1 MSDTDINQPLDDLD
15 KEIIAE
21 VALEEKRR
29 RGIKFLPNAI
39 TTSAMFFGFFSI
51 MMAVNGRFRE
61 AAWALVAAGICDL
74 LDGRVA
80 RLTHSTSAFGMEY
93 DSLSDLIAFGFA
105 PAMLSYFWA
114 LDAFGRLGWAVAFM
128 YLACAAIRLAKFNTL
143 TGEEE
148 SRRHFRGIPSPGA
161 AVLIIIMVLMHIE
174 YHPELYGKEGAGLPP
189 DAYVVRG
196 GMLIWVVMLS
206 LLMVSNIRFRTF
218 KDVNFKKYGPVF
230 PLVGLAAVIAI
241 FMARPEITL
250 FGAGMIYLA
259 IGLIEG
265 GVIIRRREGELRM
278 GQRRLRR
285 DMRVRRKLEKQ
296 KAKQARK
303 QARQDQEP
311 PFRVIG

>member
-1 MSDTDINQPLDDLD
+1 MTDTDVNKPMDELD

-29 RGIKFLPNAI
+29 RGIVFLPNAI
-39 TTSAMFFGFFSI
+39 TTAAMFFGFFSI
-51 MMAVNGRFRE
+51 MMAVNGKFE
-61 AAWALVAAGICDL
+61 YAAWALVAAGVCDL

-148 SRRHFRGIPSPGA
+148 SRRYFRGIPSPGA
-161 AVLIIIMVLMHIE
+161 AGMIVIMVLMHIE
-174 YHPELYGKEGAGLPP
+174 YNPLLYKGEGAGLPP

-196 GMLIWVVMLS
+196 GMLIWVILLS

-218 KDVNFKKYGPVF
+218 KDINFKKYGPVF

-241 FMARPEITL
+241 FMARPEVTL
-250 FGAGMIYLA
+250 FAAGMTYLA
-259 IGLIEG
+259 VGLIEG
-265 GVIIRRREGELRM
+265 GIIIRRRESELR
-278 GQRRLRR
+278 QEHRRLRR
-285 DMRVRRKLEKQ
+285 EMRVRRKLEKK
-296 KAKQARK
+296 KAREARK
-303 QARQDQEP
+303 QARQNQEP
-311 PFRVIG
+311 PFRVVH